1 MGTRHLIA
9 VYSGGDYKVAQYGQ
23 WDGYPDGV
31 GADVLKF
38 AQSISNPYFR
48 SVFRD
53 KVEKCRWITQ
63 DEIDERNAR
72 IRSGEIE
79 DWTKEWPE
87 LSRDTSEK
95 VLGMINDSDDGLAL
109 KNDIEFAADS
119 LFCEWAYVL
128 DLDKGTFEV
137 YEGFNKDK
145 PLEMEDR
152 FFFLKDKERKGYYG
166 VKLRKAYRLDD
177 LPAVADF
184 KKEFSEDEE
193 GDG

>member
-1 MGTRHLIA
+1 MN
-9 VYSGGDYKVAQYGQ
+9 V
-23 WDGYPDGV
+23 
-31 GADVLKF
+31 
-38 AQSISNPYFR
+38 
-48 SVFRD
+48 
-53 KVEKCRWITQ
+53 
-63 DEIDERNAR
+63 R
-72 IRSGEIE
+72 IRNGEAGDLI
-79 DWTKEWPE
+79 KERPE

-95 VLGMINDSDDGLAL
+95 VLGMINESDDGLAL
-109 KNDIEFAADS
+109 KNDLEFAADS

-145 PLEMEDR
+145 PLTPDDR
-152 FFFLKDKERKGYYG
+152 FFFLKDKEANGYYG
-166 VKLRKAYRLDD
+166 VKLLKSYRLDD